1 MDNGLEKQLLEI
13 QKAIKKAY
21 QNGYED
27 GKGATLDEQKI
38 RAEEAQIDELEQ
50 KSRCPRCG
58 DEIKSDDDCACYK
71 CI

>member
-27 GKGATLDEQKI
+27 GKGATLDEKKI

-50 KSRCPRCG
+50 K
-58 DEIKSDDDCACYK
+58 DEKEFNDVSEDLA
-71 CI
+71 

>member
-21 QNGYED
+21 QNGYEA

-50 KSRCPRCG
+50 K
-58 DEIKSDDDCACYK
+58 DEKEFNDVSEDLA
-71 CI
+71 